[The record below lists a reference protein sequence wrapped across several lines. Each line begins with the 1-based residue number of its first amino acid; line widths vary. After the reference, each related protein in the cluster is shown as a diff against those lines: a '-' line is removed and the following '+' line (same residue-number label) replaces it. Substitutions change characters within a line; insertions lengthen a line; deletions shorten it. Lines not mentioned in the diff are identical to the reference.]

1 MYEKQHDIIF
11 GHEGRKKKMTKP
23 SLDHKHSLWW
33 ITRAFQKNQKNKEK
47 KKTERERDKTS
58 LRVICALFTCQVT
71 FNT

>member
-47 KKTERERDKTS
+47 KKRERERE
-58 LRVICALFTCQVT
+58 RQNFFTGDMCIIYLSGD
-71 FNT
+71 F